1 MTCCADDTTFLGY
14 VCKSAYAPKLKAGQ
28 WVKIR
33 AKVEYAKLAMYHGTG
48 PVLEAENIEAGDE
61 IRELVYFN

>member
-14 VCKSAYAPKLKAGQ
+14 VQKRICAEIKSRAMGEDP
-28 WVKIR
+28 

-48 PVLEAENIEAGDE
+48 PVLEAEHIESGDE
-61 IRELVYFN
+61 IKELVYFN